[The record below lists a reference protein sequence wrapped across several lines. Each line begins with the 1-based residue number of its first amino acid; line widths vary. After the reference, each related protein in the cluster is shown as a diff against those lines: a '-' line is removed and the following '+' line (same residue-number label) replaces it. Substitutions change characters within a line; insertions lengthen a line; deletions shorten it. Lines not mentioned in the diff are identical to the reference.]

1 MSKKEGKKEEIKKD
15 KNVKEETSSKKKK
28 NNSKKEDRKVVEK
41 KENVSK
47 EIKKND
53 KKQKEEKEAK
63 KENTTELK
71 KVEETKKERKPISEK
86 VVIFSIIAAIL
97 VVAFGI
103 FGYYFYATNM
113 IPVATYDGGKV
124 TKSEFAIY
132 YKTFQPMLTYYGY
145 SDDII
150 PQQIANKAA
159 LDKIIIKEAKK
170 EGVTIPDDRKKEID
184 EQFQDKNQIK
194 QLEEQGINA
203 NQMKQLYY
211 DDAMI
216 SAYIDKKVQDLSDED
231 VLNYIK
237 SNSTNSENLDLNSYE
252 TNHVL
257 FKTTSDSGTA
267 LSNEEKANKKAQA
280 EAVLQRVKN
289 GEDIA
294 TIAKDLSEDTG
305 TKDNGGS
312 YTVYMDGQ
320 TDDKYASAVKSMQVG
335 DVVLVE
341 SSYGYHV
348 IKLASITE
356 NGRAKSEYDREN
368 LVNENI
374 NKISTDRNFK
384 VNEDNLKKAVKQI
397 SGKSST
403 DSDNTTTNNTTTNN
417 TTTSTTTNSTDSS
430 KSSTSTGE

>member
-28 NNSKKEDRKVVEK
+28 NNSKKEDSKVVEK
-41 KENVSK
+41 KGNVSK

-267 LSNEEKANKKAQA
+267 LSDEEKANKKAQA

-403 DSDNTTTNNTTTNN
+403 DSDNTTTNNTTT
-417 TTTSTTTNSTDSS
+417 STTTNSTDSS
-430 KSSTSTGE
+430 ESSTSTGE

>member
-1 MSKKEGKKEEIKKD
+1 MSKKEDKKEKIKKD
-15 KNVKEETSSKKKK
+15 KNVKEETSSKKEK
-28 NNSKKEDRKVVEK
+28 NNSKKEDSKVVEK
-41 KENVSK
+41 KENISK

-53 KKQKEEKEAK
+53 KKPKEEKEAK

-71 KVEETKKERKPISEK
+71 KVEKTKKERKPISEK
-86 VVIFSIIAAIL
+86 VVIFSIIVAIL

-113 IPVATYDGGKV
+113 ISVATYDGGNV

-145 SDDII
+145 SDDMI

-170 EGVTIPDDRKKEID
+170 EGVTIPDERKKEID

-237 SNSTNSENLDLNSYE
+237 SNSKNSENLDLNSYE

-257 FKTTSDSGTA
+257 FKTTSDSGKA
-267 LSNEEKANKKAQA
+267 LSDEEKANKKAQA

-403 DSDNTTTNNTTTNN
+403 DSDNTTTNDTTTN
-417 TTTSTTTNSTDSS
+417 TTTNSTDSS
-430 KSSTSTGE
+430 ESSTSTGE

>member
-1 MSKKEGKKEEIKKD
+1 MSKKEEIKKD

-53 KKQKEEKEAK
+53 KKQKEEKEEKEAK

-184 EQFQDKNQIK
+184 EQFQDKDQIK

-267 LSNEEKANKKAQA
+267 LSDEEKANKKAQA

-403 DSDNTTTNNTTTNN
+403 DSDNTTTNNTTT
-417 TTTSTTTNSTDSS
+417 STTTNSTDSS

>member
-28 NNSKKEDRKVVEK
+28 NNSKKEDSKVVEK
-41 KENVSK
+41 KGNVSK

-184 EQFQDKNQIK
+184 EQFQDKDQIK

-216 SAYIDKKVQDLSDED
+216 SAYIDKKVKDLSDED

-403 DSDNTTTNNTTTNN
+403 DSDNTTTNNTTT
-417 TTTSTTTNSTDSS
+417 STTTNSTDSS

>member
-15 KNVKEETSSKKKK
+15 KNVKEEISSKKKK
-28 NNSKKEDRKVVEK
+28 NNSKKEDGKVVEK

-397 SGKSST
+397 SGKSLT
-403 DSDNTTTNNTTTNN
+403 DSDNTTTNN

>member
-1 MSKKEGKKEEIKKD
+1 
-15 KNVKEETSSKKKK
+15 
-28 NNSKKEDRKVVEK
+28 
-41 KENVSK
+41 
-47 EIKKND
+47 
-53 KKQKEEKEAK
+53 
-63 KENTTELK
+63 
-71 KVEETKKERKPISEK
+71 
-86 VVIFSIIAAIL
+86 
-97 VVAFGI
+97 
-103 FGYYFYATNM
+103 M

-124 TKSEFAIY
+124 TKSEYAIY
-132 YKTFQPMLTYYGY
+132 YKTFQPMLTYFGY

-150 PQQIANKAA
+150 PEQIANKAA
-159 LDKIIIKEAKK
+159 LDEIILKEAKK
-170 EGVTIPDDRKKEID
+170 EGVKIPEDRKKEID
-184 EQFQDKNQIK
+184 EQFQDKDQLS
-194 QLEEQGINA
+194 QLEEQNINA
-203 NQMKQLYY
+203 NQLKELYY
-211 DDAMI
+211 ADAII
-216 SAYIDKKVQDLSDED
+216 SAYIDKKVADASDED
-231 VLNYIK
+231 VINYIK
-237 SNSTNSENLDLNSYE
+237 ANEEDPDLNSYE

-267 LSNEEKANKKAQA
+267 LSDEEKANKKAQA

-320 TDDKYASAVKSMQVG
+320 TDESYADAVKTMQVG

-374 NKISTDRNFK
+374 NKISTEKNFK
-384 VNEDNLKKAVKQI
+384 VNSDNLKKAVEQI
-397 SGKSST
+397 TGKSSSDT
-403 DSDNTTTNNTTTNN
+403 NNTTSTNSTQTTTTDNTTT
-417 TTTSTTTNSTDSS
+417 D
-430 KSSTSTGE
+430 STSTGE